1 MGSILLDGAFV
12 ALCVVV
18 AVETVV
24 LLDVLRLTVRL
35 KAEVYDAMPE
45 VTRHDRLAGGTLVEF
60 EAPDVATG
68 APLHSTDLSG
78 APAGLLFIA
87 PRESEGHAA
96 DWLLDTVAGL
106 RHKAGGRLFVLCDGD
121 SAACSELSRLVG
133 PDVPVLLDEGG
144 RIRGQFLVTVTP
156 AAVLLD
162 SEARVAQYGTP
173 EHVPDREKEV
183 V

>member
-1 MGSILLDGAFV
+1 MEGILDGAFV
-12 ALCVVV
+12 VLCVVV
-18 AVETVV
+18 AIETVL
-24 LLDVLRLTVRL
+24 LLDVLRLAVRL

-45 VTRHDRLAGGTLVEF
+45 VTSHDRLAGGALVEF
-60 EAPDVATG
+60 EARDVATG
-68 APLHSTDLSG
+68 APLRSADLRG
-78 APAGLLFIA
+78 APSGLLFIA
-87 PRESEGHAA
+87 PRGSEGHAA

-121 SAACSELSRLVG
+121 RAACSELASLFS

-173 EHVPDREKEV
+173 EHVPDREEEV

>member
-1 MGSILLDGAFV
+1 MGSILLAGAFV

-18 AVETVV
+18 AVLTVV
-24 LLDVLRLTVRL
+24 LLAVLRLTVRL
-35 KAEVYDAMPE
+35 KAEVYDAMPD
-45 VTRHDRLAGGTLVEF
+45 VTEHDHLGGGTLVEF
-60 EAPDVATG
+60 EAPDAATG
-68 APLHSTDLSG
+68 APLRSADLRGERS
-78 APAGLLFIA
+78 GLLFIT
-87 PRESEGHAA
+87 PRDGEGPAA

-121 SAACSELSRLVG
+121 RAACSALSTLVG
-133 PDVPVLLDEGG
+133 PDTPVLLDEGG